1 LSGRIYYGW
10 VIVAGLALVGAVSAG
25 MGGVN
30 LGLFVDPMS
39 EDLGIGKA
47 AFGWAQTA
55 RLVGFAASGW
65 LIGRLI
71 DRHGARVPMAVA
83 GVCAGAAILGLSL
96 VESGWHIVLA
106 FTAIGLTG
114 LQGGGGT
121 LYSAVPLSRWFVR
134 LRGRAMS
141 LAFAGTPVGIFVFA
155 PLSQVLIDL
164 VGWRTTWRILGGG
177 AALITI
183 LVAVLIVR
191 RRPEDMGLQPDGL
204 AYVPPDETASQPLPP
219 TGLGEYSWTRQEAL
233 RSSIFWRLALVDGL
247 RMFAMSS
254 LGVFRVPFF
263 IDDKGFDAQI
273 VAFALSA
280 EALFAFLVALPAG
293 WALDRFQPR
302 FVAAA
307 STAAIALGFV
317 QTMTVGSILQ
327 VYASTSV
334 FGLGVAVFI
343 VSQNAIWPAYFGNE
357 HIGSIRGLSM
367 PVTLV
372 FSAVGAPLTGIVRD
386 ETGTYMPAW
395 GVGLAGLLVGLM
407 LLLITPAPGR
417 PRPASAQTP
426 LAASSR
432 R

>member
-1 LSGRIYYGW
+1 MSSRIYYGW

-39 EDLGIGKA
+39 EELGVGKA

-83 GVCAGAAILGLSL
+83 GVCAGGAMIALSF
-96 VESGWHIVLA
+96 VDAGWQIVA
-106 FTAIGLTG
+106 VFAVVGLTG

-121 LYSAVPLSRWFVR
+121 LYSAVPLARWFVR

-155 PLSQVLIDL
+155 PLSQALIDAM
-164 VGWRTTWRILGGG
+164 GWRATWRILGGG
-177 AALITI
+177 AGLVTV
-183 LVAVLIVR
+183 LVALMVVR

-204 AYVPPDETASQPLPP
+204 AGPGSDEVSGGPLLPRVQA
-219 TGLGEYSWTRQEAL
+219 EYSWTRQEAL

-254 LGVFRVPFF
+254 MGVFRVPFF
-263 IDDKGFDAQI
+263 IDDKGFDAQL

-280 EALFAFLVALPAG
+280 EALFAFVVALPAG

-307 STAAIALGFV
+307 STLAIAIGFLL
-317 QTMTVGSILQ
+317 TMSVGSIVQ

-343 VSQNAIWPAYFGNE
+343 VSQNAMWPAYFGNQ

-367 PVTLV
+367 PVTLA
-372 FSAVGAPLTGIVRD
+372 FSAIGAPLTGIVRD
-386 ETGTYMPAW
+386 EAGTYTPAW
-395 GVGLAGLLVGLM
+395 AVGFAGLLIG
-407 LLLITPAPGR
+407 LLLLLVTPKPGR
-417 PRPASAQTP
+417 PRTVGVEEAVADF
-426 LAASSR
+426 SR